1 MRAPISLADTP
12 FLSARRKIER
22 ANHHIKEVQSQ
33 IVAFLATD
41 FHHPVVE
48 KDPETGNLRLNF
60 WHPGPHAMPGFG
72 ATIGDAVHNLRCA
85 LDHTIS
91 EIVRM
96 CGGNDV
102 NVHFPMHET
111 REELKKSIDH
121 GLKKKIGPELCSFI
135 IETIKPYRC
144 GNYPLWA
151 LNKLDNLD
159 KHRMIL
165 VTNYTVTIGVYT
177 VDKDSLLG
185 PFPENHFCIM
195 TDGSAVPDGGP
206 AYLHNQAY
214 ANPAMDICFD
224 ERHFFQDEPVIPTL
238 EQLSELVSGVVE
250 TLAAHFLASQS

>member
-1 MRAPISLADTP
+1 MRTPISLADTP

-22 ANHHIKEVQSQ
+22 ANYHIDEAKSQ
-33 IVAFLATD
+33 IAAFLTTD
-41 FHHPVVE
+41 FRRPFVE
-48 KDPETGNLRLNF
+48 KDMETGNLRLNF
-60 WHPGPHAMPGFG
+60 WHPPRHAMPAFG

-96 CGGNDV
+96 LGGNDV

-111 REELKKSIDH
+111 REELEKSIDH

-135 IETIKPYRC
+135 VETIKPYRA

-165 VTNYTVTIGVYT
+165 VADYELSVGLYV
-177 VDKDSLLG
+177 VDENSTG
-185 PFPENHFCIM
+185 PFPENQFCIL
-195 TDGSAVPDGGP
+195 ADGGAVAEGSP

-214 ANPAMDICFD
+214 ANPTIDIRFD
-224 ERHFFQDEPVIPTL
+224 ERHFFEDEPVIPTL
-238 EQLSELVSGVVE
+238 EQLSEFVSGIVE
-250 TLAAHFLASQS
+250 TLAAHFLASQN